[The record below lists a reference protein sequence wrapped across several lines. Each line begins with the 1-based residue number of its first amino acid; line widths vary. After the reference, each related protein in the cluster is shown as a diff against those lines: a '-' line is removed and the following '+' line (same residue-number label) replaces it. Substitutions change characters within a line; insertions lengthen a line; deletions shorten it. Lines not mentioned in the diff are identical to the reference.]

1 MQDRRARGRRR
12 AHVRGAGDAAPE
24 AGGHA
29 PERRQGASGAAPGEG
44 APGYIRAAAT
54 AAPCAPAN
62 SLPLSPAAPARQR
75 PAAPTTLARPMG
87 KVIAIANQKG
97 GVGKTTTAVNLAAS
111 LAATEHPTLLLDTD
125 PQANG
130 TSSLGVDSR
139 TVASSVYEVLTGGIS
154 IEDAALH
161 SEMPFLDL
169 VPSHINLVGAEIE
182 MIELYEREQV
192 LKKALRQARMK
203 YDFIVIDCP
212 PSLGLLTLNAL
223 TASDSV
229 LIPVQAEYFALEGLG
244 QLLNT
249 IKIVRQ
255 HLNPDLEIEGVL
267 LTMFDGRLR
276 LSNQVAAEVRRYFGD
291 RVFETVV
298 QRNVRIS
305 EAPSFG
311 KPVLLY
317 DAISKGTRNY
327 MSLAGEVI
335 RNNARFLT
343 PAAPE
348 AAEAS
353 APPVSLASGARTAP
367 AATPQAA
374 APQAAAPR
382 TAAPQAA
389 RSQAPAPMPSRP
401 PAPQP
406 APQPAPRREPA
417 QEAGASPEAGERTAQ
432 SVPASRPAPGN
443 PAPESAASGVPAE
456 SNGNGH
462 APSSARVGA
471 RANGAAK
478 AVPAPSAPA
487 PTRSAPE
494 ASGGADGGR
503 LHLPSRATPG
513 RGPHSPSRP
522 GGATD

>member
-1 MQDRRARGRRR
+1 
-12 AHVRGAGDAAPE
+12 
-24 AGGHA
+24 
-29 PERRQGASGAAPGEG
+29 
-44 APGYIRAAAT
+44 
-54 AAPCAPAN
+54 
-62 SLPLSPAAPARQR
+62 
-75 PAAPTTLARPMG
+75 MG

-139 TVASSVYEVLTGGIS
+139 TVASSVYEVLMGNVS
-154 IEDAALH
+154 VEDAALH
-161 SEMPFLDL
+161 TEMPFLDL

-182 MIELYEREQV
+182 MIDLAERERV
-192 LKKALRQARMK
+192 LKKALQKARQT

-291 RVFETVV
+291 RVFQAVI
-298 QRNVRIS
+298 QRNVRVS

-317 DAISKGTRNY
+317 DAISAGTKNY
-327 MSLAGEVI
+327 MALAGEVI
-335 RNNARFLT
+335 KNNARFLERPET
-343 PAAPE
+343 EEADDDDAPAVSLATAPEPPPTAAPAPTPPRFQPLQPTVTERPPPPAEPEPPADDPEPPAKPTTPPSPVVPPPRTSPAPSTPAPEPRQPAAPE
-348 AAEAS
+348 PPEAATHRPSPPAASTPPPSGTAPAGGDGS
-353 APPVSLASGARTAP
+353 APPFGR
-367 AATPQAA
+367 
-374 APQAAAPR
+374 
-382 TAAPQAA
+382 
-389 RSQAPAPMPSRP
+389 
-401 PAPQP
+401 
-406 APQPAPRREPA
+406 PAPRP
-417 QEAGASPEAGERTAQ
+417 T
-432 SVPASRPAPGN
+432 
-443 PAPESAASGVPAE
+443 
-456 SNGNGH
+456 
-462 APSSARVGA
+462 
-471 RANGAAK
+471 
-478 AVPAPSAPA
+478 PSAP
-487 PTRSAPE
+487 PE
-494 ASGGADGGR
+494 NGRADGTARTPETRRPADPGR
-503 LHLPSRATPG
+503 IHLPSRATPG
-513 RGPHSPSRP
+513 RGSDPFSRP
-522 GGATD
+522 DGSND